1 MADRNDV
8 GKILV
13 AFFIGGVAGVLAG
26 LLLAPSSGSE
36 TRQKIKDA
44 TITAKDKA
52 WEKIEEAKSEAS
64 SLLGKG
70 KEKMGDVKTQIQA
83 AVEAGKKA
91 YKQEKD
97 ALAPEPEEEA

>member
-1 MADRNDV
+1 MAEGNYV

-13 AFFIGGVAGVLAG
+13 AFFIGGVAGALAG
-26 LLLAPSSGSE
+26 LLLAPSSGTE

-44 TITAKDKA
+44 TLTAKDKA
-52 WEKIEEAKSEAS
+52 FEKIEEAKSEAS
-64 SLLGKG
+64 SMLDKGKG
-70 KEKMGDVKTQIQA
+70 KVGDVKTQIQA

-97 ALAPEPEEEA
+97 TLVPEPEEEA